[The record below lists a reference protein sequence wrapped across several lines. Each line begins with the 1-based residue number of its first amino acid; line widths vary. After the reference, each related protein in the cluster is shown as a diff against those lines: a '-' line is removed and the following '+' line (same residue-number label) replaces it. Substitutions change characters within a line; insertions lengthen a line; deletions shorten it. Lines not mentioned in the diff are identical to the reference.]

1 MGSCCFGF
9 CVEEEDEEKV
19 IVNKTEA
26 MNTPKVRSLRGL
38 RFTLRTRSKVR
49 LKGHRDK
56 RTYLSVVGLLFKKSQ
71 PRSEG

>member
-9 CVEEEDEEKV
+9 CVEEEEEEKV

-26 MNTPKVRSLRGL
+26 MQTPKVRSLRCL
-38 RFTLRTRSKVR
+38 RVTLRTRSKVR

-56 RTYLSVVGLLFKKSQ
+56 RTHLSVVGLLFKKSQ